1 MAGHK
6 DQFQTKGNA
15 TGKELYDNNKDYNTN
30 IFLLQNMRIDE
41 EDPKNEKLRK
51 EVEEQLKV
59 LGVAETTPKTHW
71 GWFRPPLGSMTD
83 HPQFFFIILFY
94 FLKKNFT

>member
-15 TGKELYDNNKDYNTN
+15 TGEELLIIIRITIL
-30 IFLLQNMRIDE
+30 IFFLSQNMRIDE

-51 EVEEQLKV
+51 EAEEQLKV
-59 LGVAETTPKTHW
+59 LGVAKTTPSGSW
-71 GWFRPPLGSMTD
+71 GWFRPPLGSMAG
-83 HPQFFFIILFY
+83 HPQFFIF
-94 FLKKNFT
+94 

>member
-51 EVEEQLKV
+51 EAEEQLKV

-83 HPQFFFIILFY
+83 HPQFFFI
-94 FLKKNFT
+94 FLKKYIFIF